1 MIAFVKNIKTIKVNS
16 YVNKLTISASDEHHR
31 LRADKF
37 NRPSIR
43 HLENICIWSY
53 FNV

>member
-1 MIAFVKNIKTIKVNS
+1 MIAFIKNIKTIKVNL
-16 YVNKLTISASDEHHR
+16 YVNKLTISDEYHR

-53 FNV
+53 FSV